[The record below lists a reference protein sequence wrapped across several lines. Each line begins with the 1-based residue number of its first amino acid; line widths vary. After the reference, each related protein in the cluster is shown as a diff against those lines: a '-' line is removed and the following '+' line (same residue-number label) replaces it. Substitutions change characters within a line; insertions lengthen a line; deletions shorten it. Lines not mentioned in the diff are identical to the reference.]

1 MKYKP
6 TTDNSFNSLL
16 DAKLASDR
24 PLWDQGR
31 SAAVAMSVRMGD
43 SNTILE
49 AQLGSAG
56 RSELATIAN
65 AARTAA
71 KAAVP
76 EPSIEA
82 VVEGF
87 RNAAQHQADS
97 MHQFMLDTALGRG
110 RLNQTMFNSLAERLR
125 GQLSAEVIALS
136 LEIRAEIMTAR
147 AQSELARASAE
158 AAVTSS
164 RAASRSSYASMVS
177 ATSAALALL
186 LAAISLL
193 RSCQLSP
200 PNAEPESKVGVASP
214 VHHGNT
220 LTSFIVE

>member
-1 MKYKP
+1 MQCRNANFHALWRQVDQGTPRRLEMKYKP
-6 TTDNSFNSLL
+6 STDNSFNSLL
-16 DAKLASDR
+16 DAKLTSDR

-56 RSELATIAN
+56 SSELATIAN

-87 RNAAQHQADS
+87 RSAAQHQADS

-110 RLNQTMFNSLAERLR
+110 RLNQKMFNSLAERLGFYPVNADTFKKADDRQR
-125 GQLSAEVIALS
+125 GVSCP
-136 LEIRAEIMTAR
+136 
-147 AQSELARASAE
+147 SEE
-158 AAVTSS
+158 N
-164 RAASRSSYASMVS
+164 S
-177 ATSAALALL
+177 ATSSSVRQSA
-186 LAAISLL
+186 
-193 RSCQLSP
+193 
-200 PNAEPESKVGVASP
+200 
-214 VHHGNT
+214 
-220 LTSFIVE
+220 